1 MCARYGGTP
10 SKLSPWDG
18 VVQVWGRRRGEVGI
32 FFEKLNMLFDGLND
46 CGG

>member
-10 SKLSPWDG
+10 SKLYPWDG
-18 VVQVWGRRRGEVGI
+18 GVKVGGGRRGGAGM
-32 FFEKLNMLFDGLND
+32 FFEKLNMLYDGLND